1 MPLSKFF
8 PAVIEI
14 IPSSSAIAASARPRS
29 SKRSHSALPKVTFR
43 RPSQTNASC
52 PSKRRCWLTFP
63 ARAPRGE
70 EPAKTLRT
78 LADSANAILFLDEL
92 HELLASGARSA
103 SVDAIALLK
112 HALRNGEMQCISAC
126 APREF
131 ETALQAFPWLAGSF
145 RPVHVRALDEKDTRS
160 ILESRKASLE
170 KVHEVT
176 YTGEALAF
184 AVSSASRYLPDLPL
198 PAKALQLLDAA
209 GSLARLRRASPSRRR
224 SGRRKNASA
233 SSTSGWKLPSRITN
247 SKRRAFIPTR
257 SARSATISAP
267 SAKKYSLDDANTAIG
282 PEILEE
288 VISRWSGYPY
298 SV

>member
-1 MPLSKFF
+1 
-8 PAVIEI
+8 
-14 IPSSSAIAASARPRS
+14 
-29 SKRSHSALPKVTFR
+29 VTFR
-43 RPSQTNASC
+43 RPHRQRIVSFETA
-52 PSKRRCWLTFP
+52 LLVDFP
-63 ARAPRGE
+63 RPRPRGE

-184 AVSSASRYLPDLPL
+184 AVSSASRYLPTSRFPPKRCSSSTQPDRWPDCAAHPL
-198 PAKALQLLDAA
+198 PK
-209 GSLARLRRASPSRRR
+209 
-224 SGRRKNASA
+224 
-233 SSTSGWKLPSRITN
+233 T
-247 SKRRAFIPTR
+247 
-257 SARSATISAP
+257 
-267 SAKKYSLDDANTAIG
+267 
-282 PEILEE
+282 
-288 VISRWSGYPY
+288 
-298 SV
+298 